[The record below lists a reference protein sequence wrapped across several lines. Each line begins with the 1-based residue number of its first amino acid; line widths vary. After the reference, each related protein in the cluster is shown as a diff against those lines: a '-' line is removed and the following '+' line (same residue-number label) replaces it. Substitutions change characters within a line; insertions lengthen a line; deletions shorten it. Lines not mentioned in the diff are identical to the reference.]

1 MGTTH
6 RSTGPAPENSTE
18 VHRKRRMRVAQHA
31 AHLLQR
37 ARYLILGGL
46 LILSVLAWAL
56 LIWQSTT
63 MSNQAMSLTLGM
75 SALLFIAVWI
85 LMMVAMIFP
94 PAAPMILIFS
104 KIYARNRHLVHPV
117 LPTCVF

>member
-37 ARYLILGGL
+37 VRYLILGGL

-56 LIWQSTT
+56 LIWQSSM
-63 MSNQAMSLTLGM
+63 MSNQAVSLTMGMSLTLGM
-75 SALLFIAVWI
+75 SAFLFIAVWI
-85 LMMVAMIFP
+85 LIMVALMFHTATPI
-94 PAAPMILIFS
+94 ILTC
-104 KIYARNRHLVHPV
+104 
-117 LPTCVF
+117 PTLY

>member
-37 ARYLILGGL
+37 VRYLILGGL

-56 LIWQSTT
+56 LIWQSST
-63 MSNQAMSLTLGM
+63 MSNQAMSLTMGM
-75 SALLFIAVWI
+75 SAFLFIAVWI
-85 LMMVAMIFP
+85 LMMVAMMFP
-94 PAAPMILIFS
+94 TATPLILMFT
-104 KIYARNRHLVHPV
+104 KICASTRQQ
-117 LPTCVF
+117 